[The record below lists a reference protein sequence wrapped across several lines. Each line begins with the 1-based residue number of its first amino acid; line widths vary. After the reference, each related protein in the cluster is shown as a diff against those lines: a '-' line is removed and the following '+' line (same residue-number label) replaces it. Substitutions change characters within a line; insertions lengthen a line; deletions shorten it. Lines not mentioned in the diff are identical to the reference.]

1 MSENGIEL
9 LDTENAFSAF
19 YFALDS
25 NNSKNLVLYGSDKK
39 LGRLLQKTSENNA
52 AEVSRQTLPAKTTAE
67 SANEISDSEL
77 LERTSEFLK
86 KLLSENIKLPVQKID
101 SSISMEEYGIDSVM
115 TMQMTNQLEKTFGS
129 LPKTLFFEYQ
139 TIDELSKYFIEK
151 HADKLSEII
160 GVSGDV
166 KENITTAIVTE
177 HKPTASLKNR
187 MNKSR
192 FIQNRSGYGTNQ
204 TDIAIVGLAGRYPKA
219 DNITEFW
226 NNLSNGV
233 DCVTEIPNERWDYK
247 LYFDSN
253 KN

>member
-1 MSENGIEL
+1 M
-9 LDTENAFSAF
+9 
-19 YFALDS
+19 
-25 NNSKNLVLYGSDKK
+25 
-39 LGRLLQKTSENNA
+39 
-52 AEVSRQTLPAKTTAE
+52 
-67 SANEISDSEL
+67 
-77 LERTSEFLK
+77 
-86 KLLSENIKLPVQKID
+86 
-101 SSISMEEYGIDSVM
+101 
-115 TMQMTNQLEKTFGS
+115 
-129 LPKTLFFEYQ
+129 
-139 TIDELSKYFIEK
+139 
-151 HADKLSEII
+151 
-160 GVSGDV
+160 

-253 KN
+253 KNKPGKVYSKWGGFINHVFDFDPLFFNISPREAELMEPQERLFLECVYEAMEDAGYTRNSAERKQGRFGRQRRAFQARV